1 MDLVG
6 RHMTVETT
14 YKTFAVYSGPHV
26 LKNCLA
32 ICKITKDQTAF
43 TSFKVLKVLARLWWL
58 KAFRLVQRSKPQQ
71 GVSIKIALAVANL
84 DLQ

>member
-1 MDLVG
+1 MF
-6 RHMTVETT
+6 
-14 YKTFAVYSGPHV
+14 TFAPFCVRMYFLAYVYSGPHV